1 MSLDNMIE
9 INKRL
14 IIIKT
19 QIDINKY
26 KNKFIDYLT
35 ILRDIHAN
43 TIYVQT
49 EKDVKN
55 NIKKVIDDAF
65 CIVDVFEAYCMNLH
79 ETEIIDNVNKGT
91 FIHISNVPII
101 HFEINNVSKLI
112 TDIILMVNEIK
123 KDLRLQTRK
132 NNEKLMQYV

>member
-9 INKRL
+9 IKRRN

-19 QIDINKY
+19 RIDLNKY
-26 KNKFIDYLT
+26 KNELINHLA

-43 TIYVQT
+43 MIDVQT

-55 NIKKVIDDAF
+55 TIKKVIDDAF
-65 CIVDVFEAYCMNLH
+65 CIVNVFEAYCMNLH
-79 ETEIIDNVNKGT
+79 ETEIIDDVNKGT
-91 FIHISNVPII
+91 LIHISNVPII
-101 HFEINNVSKLI
+101 QLEIENVSKLI
-112 TDIILMVNEIK
+112 SDIVLVVNEIK
-123 KDLRLQTRK
+123 NELRLQTRK